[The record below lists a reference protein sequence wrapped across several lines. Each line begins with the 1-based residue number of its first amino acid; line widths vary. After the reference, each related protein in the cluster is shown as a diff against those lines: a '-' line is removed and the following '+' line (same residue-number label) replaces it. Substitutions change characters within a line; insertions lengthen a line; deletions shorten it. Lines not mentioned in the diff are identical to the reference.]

1 MDRRSQSSL
10 THRIVTEVL
19 GLSIVA
25 GALALGT
32 APGLTVSLFGQG
44 LAVYAVFFVF
54 SVLAWWQIGGMA
66 GVGIFR
72 NNLATNLLGMLAAFA
87 QALLPVFLRLLL
99 TTDGGM
105 QEVAAWAMPAC
116 FALVSVALALMIRT
130 GNVYQS
136 KRQWR
141 LVHHSLWIA
150 GALFAATIFIPMS
163 ASVLGMLPVRV
174 PVWLAILALPLIAR
188 RMGVSLVATPAKPP
202 SPRPLP
208 MENSHSHANDAG
220 RNMSNAGPNNEAGG
234 REEGMER
241 RPPRRGHYRHRRQ
254 GGSRRRV

>member
-19 GLSIVA
+19 GLTIAA

-32 APGLTVSLFGQG
+32 VPNLTASLLAQG
-44 LAVYAVFFVF
+44 LAVYAVFFTF
-54 SVLAWWQIGGMA
+54 SVLVWWQVGGMA

-72 NNLATNLLGMLAAFA
+72 NNQTTNVLGLLTAFA
-87 QALLPVFLRLLL
+87 VALLPIFLRLFIAGSVDL
-99 TTDGGM
+99 
-105 QEVAAWAMPAC
+105 QETAAWAMPAC
-116 FALVSVALALMIRT
+116 FALVGTALALMIRT

-141 LVHHSLWIA
+141 LVHHSLWVASAMFLATTLIPLTST
-150 GALFAATIFIPMS
+150 LFSIVPLRVLAWLVILTI
-163 ASVLGMLPVRV
+163 
-174 PVWLAILALPLIAR
+174 PLIAR

-208 MENSHSHANDAG
+208 GENAQAG
-220 RNMSNAGPNNEAGG
+220 THEGGRQLQGVNSNSEPG
-234 REEGMER
+234 REEAQDR